1 MGKIAPSHLSPEAKK
16 IWKKLVTE
24 YGISDAGGLEIL
36 RAGLENFDRAE
47 KARANIDKVGLLVKD
62 RFGAIKP
69 HPLIACERD
78 ARAGYLQALK
88 QLCLDVE
95 PIKSIGRPPEK

>member
-1 MGKIAPSHLSPEAKK
+1 MGKTAPAHLSPEAKK
-16 IWKKLVTE
+16 IWKKLTFE
-24 YGISDAGGLEIL
+24 YGIVDAGGLEIL

>member
-1 MGKIAPSHLSPEAKK
+1 MGKTAPSHLSPEAKK

-36 RAGLENFDRAE
+36 RAGLEAFDRAQS
-47 KARANIDKVGLLVKD
+47 ARAKIDKTGLMYFD
-62 RFGAIKP
+62 RFKSP
-69 HPLIACERD
+69 KMHPLLPVERD
-78 ARAGYLQALK
+78 SRAAFLQALK